1 MGIRCAMN
9 ARMLKF
15 ILKKTAGLHIELIEV
30 KIN

>member
-15 ILKKTAGLHIELIEV
+15 ILPQTVSLHIELIDA
-30 KIN
+30 K